1 MSLSPLP
8 SKGLLTSP
16 DSFQEEIQRV
26 RQAARSQQTIKS
38 YQADWRHFSA
48 WCNQSS
54 LCAIPA
60 SAETVEAY
68 LVAMARN
75 GYKYSTISR
84 RLSAISK
91 AHEIEGKDS
100 PTHSLIVRTALQ
112 GIARLHGSAQQG
124 KSPITVAHLRE
135 MIGYIPPSL
144 QGHRDRALLLLGF
157 AGAFRRSE
165 LVQLNVEDLRF
176 VAEGIRVTLRR
187 SKTDPLGA
195 GIIKGIPNGDHEVTC
210 PVRAVRQWIQRA
222 EISEGPLFRPV
233 TRHDTLR
240 QTRLSD
246 ASVAL
251 IVKRYAQQVGLDVSK
266 FSGHSLRAGL
276 ATAAASAGVEE
287 RLIMNQTGHRSV
299 KMVRHYIREGSLFRQ
314 NAAKGIGL

>member
-1 MSLSPLP
+1 MSLPSRS
-8 SKGLLTSP
+8 SKGPIALPNSLP
-16 DSFQEEIQRV
+16 EEIQRV

-38 YQADWRHFSA
+38 YQADWRHFST
-48 WCNQSS
+48 WCRQSS
-54 LCAIPA
+54 QCALPA
-60 SAETVEAY
+60 SSETVEAY
-68 LVAMARN
+68 LVAMAQN

-112 GIARLHGSAQQG
+112 GIARLHGSAQRG
-124 KSPITVAHLRE
+124 KSPITVTHLRE
-135 MIGYIPPSL
+135 MMGHIPLTL

-165 LVQLNVEDLRF
+165 LVQLNVADLQF
-176 VAEGIRVTLRR
+176 VAEGIRVNLRR
-187 SKTDPLGA
+187 SKTDPLG
-195 GIIKGIPNGDHEVTC
+195 GGFIKGIPNGDHENTC
-210 PVRAVRQWIQRA
+210 PVRAVRQWMERA
-222 EISEGPLFRPV
+222 GINEGPLFRPV

-251 IVKRYAQQVGLDVSK
+251 IVKRYAQQVGLEVSQ